1 MMPAER
7 IPLSSLLHP
16 EHRAGFK
23 ELAEKIAGGA
33 VFVYPTETIYGIG
46 GRFDNSE
53 VYRRIIAVKRRP
65 SDQPM
70 ILVTARRSALD
81 QLDISFPPAACRLAE
96 DWWPGPLTLV
106 LPSAAHPE
114 GIAVRVSDH
123 PFLAALAPFTDVPL
137 FSTSA
142 NISGAPY
149 NPDPGFI
156 YSFMKDH
163 VDFMIDAGMLPAARP
178 STVVRVT
185 RENVVTV
192 VREGGIPVPALQRY
206 KL

>member
-46 GRFDNSE
+46 GRFDNPE

-81 QLDISFPPAACRLAE
+81 QLDISFPPAA
-96 DWWPGPLTLV
+96 V
-106 LPSAAHPE
+106 
-114 GIAVRVSDH
+114 
-123 PFLAALAPFTDVPL
+123 
-137 FSTSA
+137 
-142 NISGAPY
+142 
-149 NPDPGFI
+149 
-156 YSFMKDH
+156 
-163 VDFMIDAGMLPAARP
+163 
-178 STVVRVT
+178 
-185 RENVVTV
+185 
-192 VREGGIPVPALQRY
+192 
-206 KL
+206 